1 MDMLDKFSIHQ
12 MKFGILRIYY
22 TILTRGNSI
31 GFDELKSEVTEQYNQ
46 KISNNIAFAEQI

>member
-1 MDMLDKFSIHQ
+1 

-31 GFDELKSEVTEQYNQ
+31 GFGELKSEVTEQYNQ
-46 KISNNIAFAEQI
+46 KVSNNLAFAEQI